1 MLQVSMDGAIHRG
14 MRLELLSRMAKRIV
28 KKRTRQRPP
37 PPPPPL
43 PVAIGCSSRLLMTM
57 TRPQNLQIHLS
68 VDPDPTDSVNPD
80 PKPQG
85 PHQNVAII
93 AWTRGYQVCAT
104 EYVLA

>member
-1 MLQVSMDGAIHRG
+1 
-14 MRLELLSRMAKRIV
+14 
-28 KKRTRQRPP
+28 
-37 PPPPPL
+37 
-43 PVAIGCSSRLLMTM
+43 MTM